1 MDPFWQRV
9 EELFDSALQQPEA
22 EREAWLASQ
31 TGFDRELREEVL
43 SLVAADR
50 RNRELSAAAEDD
62 DAAAQPEAGLHFGP
76 YRTERLLGRG
86 GIGAVYLAHRD
97 DGQFDQ
103 TVALKVMAAHL
114 AGEEFERCFRN
125 ERQLQASLAHPNIA
139 RLLHGGVSANGDPY
153 LVMEYV
159 EGQPLNR
166 YCDDRKLTV
175 QARIRLFLQVCDAM
189 EFAHRNLILHGDLKP
204 ANILVTKDGTAKLL
218 DLGIARLAR
227 DPEGK
232 VSQFAVLTPQ
242 YASPEQIR
250 GEIVNTL
257 SDVFSLGVI
266 FYEMLVGAWPF
277 GDPLATAD
285 GIERVLR
292 GGGATA
298 PAQAVSDAAAALR
311 SATRERLRRQLEG
324 DLSTILLKMLDSEP
338 ARRYGSV
345 REVREDL
352 ERFRQ
357 GCPVHAR
364 PRSAWHA
371 ARKFAAR
378 NRLAVLVTGLSV
390 IALVSLTVISA
401 YESVEA
407 RAQAARAQRISEFAK
422 NTFLSVGSFWGSP
435 LHEKRDA
442 IQFTAILDNAAG
454 RLGRELGNDPA
465 AEADLRDTLG
475 FTYAMLGETAKGEAQ
490 LLLGLKTLA
499 RIPGGSPGMAGN
511 LYLHLCD
518 TLSYQGRY
526 AEALAACRQCL
537 ALWRVTNRNGLGG
550 ALHDTAFMAVNA
562 GEALPEAEKL
572 YREAIPFRPAG
583 EPFAGAHAAIMKS
596 RIGMLRLRQGDLDGG
611 ERVLIEADAVLRS
624 HGDPLTEIIPVL
636 YARAFGADV
645 RGRYPQA
652 AALMSEA
659 LDLAI
664 RRHVAFMQPD
674 ELALQ
679 LAAYEAL
686 AGNPGALARLRAVEG
701 RLDSGT
707 VAPVDRIRHNLYAG
721 VVEARFGS
729 KVAAENHLRS
739 ALATRETEM
748 SRQPDLSVEICVRLM
763 RLLRASGRER
773 EAAEAARR
781 GLSAAE
787 LAYGSYFAGHPFVIE
802 LRQSL
807 R

>member
-31 TGFDRELREEVL
+31 TWFDRELREEVL

-50 RNRELSAAAEDD
+50 RNRELSASAEDD
-62 DAAAQPEAGLHFGP
+62 DAAAQPAAGLHFGP
-76 YRTERLLGRG
+76 YRAERLLGRG
-86 GIGAVYLAHRD
+86 GMGAVYMARRD

-114 AGEEFERCFRN
+114 AGEKFERSFRN
-125 ERQLQASLAHPNIA
+125 ERKLLASLAHPNIA
-139 RLLHGGVSANGDPY
+139 RLLDGGVSANGDPY

-159 EGQPLNR
+159 EGQPLDR

-175 QARIRLFLQVCDAM
+175 QERIRLFLQVCDAV
-189 EFAHRNLILHGDLKP
+189 EFAHRNLIVHGDLKP

-218 DLGIARLAR
+218 DFGTAKLAR

-232 VSQFAVLTPQ
+232 VSQFAVLTPR

-250 GEIVNTL
+250 GEMVNTL

-266 FYEMLVGAWPF
+266 FYEMLVGEWPF
-277 GDPLATAD
+277 GDPLVTAD
-285 GIERVLR
+285 GVARVLR

-311 SATRERLRRQLEG
+311 SAARERLRRQLEG

-357 GCPVHAR
+357 GRPVHAR
-364 PRSAWHA
+364 PRNAWHA

-390 IALVSLTVISA
+390 IALVSLTIVSV
-401 YESVEA
+401 YESAEA
-407 RAQAARAQRISEFAK
+407 RAQVARSQRVSEFAK
-422 NTFLSVGSFWGSP
+422 NTFLSASSFWYSP
-435 LHEKRDA
+435 MREKRDA
-442 IQFTAILDNAAG
+442 IQFTDILDNAAG

-499 RIPGGSPGMAGN
+499 RIPGGSPGIAGN

-526 AEALAACRQCL
+526 ADALAACRQCL
-537 ALWRVTNRNGLGG
+537 ALWRVTNRNLLGP

-572 YREAIPFRPAG
+572 YREAISFSPAR
-583 EPFAGAHAAIMKS
+583 EPFTGAHAAMMKG
-596 RIGMLRLRQGDLDGG
+596 RIGMLRFRQGDLDGG
-611 ERVLIEADAVLRS
+611 ERMLIEADALLRGP
-624 HGDPLTEIIPVL
+624 GDPLTEIIPVL

-652 AALMSEA
+652 ATLMSEA

-664 RRHVAFMQPD
+664 RRQVAYMQPD

-729 KVAAENHLRS
+729 KVSAENHLRS

-763 RLLRASGRER
+763 ELLRASGRER

-787 LAYGSYFAGHPFVIE
+787 LAYGTYFAAHPFVIE
-802 LRQSL
+802 MRNSL

>member
-1 MDPFWQRV
+1 
-9 EELFDSALQQPEA
+9 L
-22 EREAWLASQ
+22 
-31 TGFDRELREEVL
+31 
-43 SLVAADR
+43 
-50 RNRELSAAAEDD
+50 
-62 DAAAQPEAGLHFGP
+62 
-76 YRTERLLGRG
+76 
-86 GIGAVYLAHRD
+86 
-97 DGQFDQ
+97 DG
-103 TVALKVMAAHL
+103 
-114 AGEEFERCFRN
+114 
-125 ERQLQASLAHPNIA
+125 
-139 RLLHGGVSANGDPY
+139 
-153 LVMEYV
+153 
-159 EGQPLNR
+159 

-175 QARIRLFLQVCDAM
+175 QERIRLFLQVCDAV
-189 EFAHRNLILHGDLKP
+189 EFAHRNLIVHGDLKP

-218 DLGIARLAR
+218 DFGTAKLAR

-232 VSQFAVLTPQ
+232 VSQFAVLTPR

-250 GEIVNTL
+250 GEMVNTL

-277 GDPLATAD
+277 GDPLVTAD
-285 GIERVLR
+285 GVARVLR

-311 SATRERLRRQLEG
+311 SAARERLRRQLEG

-357 GCPVHAR
+357 GRPVHAR

-390 IALVSLTVISA
+390 IALVSLTIVSV
-401 YESVEA
+401 YESAEA

-422 NTFLSVGSFWGSP
+422 NTFLSVSSFWGSP

-442 IQFTAILDNAAG
+442 IQFTDILDNAAG

-465 AEADLRDTLG
+465 AEADLRNTLG

-499 RIPGGSPGMAGN
+499 RIPGGSPGIAGD

-537 ALWRVTNRNGLGG
+537 ALWRVTNRNRLGG

-572 YREAIPFRPAG
+572 YREAIPFHP
-583 EPFAGAHAAIMKS
+583 
-596 RIGMLRLRQGDLDGG
+596 
-611 ERVLIEADAVLRS
+611 ADAVLRG
-624 HGDPLTEIIPVL
+624 HRDPLTEIIPVL

-652 AALMSEA
+652 ATLMSEA
-659 LDLAI
+659 LNLAI
-664 RRHVAFMQPD
+664 RRQVAYMQPD

-686 AGNPGALARLRAVEG
+686 AGNPGALARLRAIEG

-729 KVAAENHLRS
+729 KVSAENHLRS

-763 RLLRASGRER
+763 ELLRASGRER

-787 LAYGSYFAGHPFVIE
+787 LAYGTYFAAHPFVIE
-802 LRQSL
+802 LRNSL